1 MKILVILPNWLG
13 DAIMATPAI
22 ELLSKYHPNARFT
35 FVGSYV
41 SIEAIKYHPLC
52 ERAIV
57 DETKKASSRLMATY
71 KLAKELGEFSLAIS
85 FRNQLHSSLLL
96 RFTSTVICI
105 ARSSWHSKLLLS
117 HTPKI
122 KTSQHLVKQYSELA
136 MINVD
141 SFNYEIPNLKLYIQA
156 KTYEKPTLGINAGAT
171 YGSAK
176 RWYPERFAEVA
187 AAFSDKYDIVV
198 FGGPN
203 EVEMA
208 QEIEENLKILHIK
221 NYINIAGKTDIK
233 ELCSFIGGCS
243 LFITNDSGPM
253 HVAAAYQVPT
263 IAIFGPTKH
272 EETSQWK
279 NEKSKIVRHEMDC
292 SPCMKRECPLKH
304 HECMTTI
311 TAQEVIRAVRN
322 LDLKD

>member
-221 NYINIAGKTDIK
+221 NYTNIAGKTDIK

>member
-1 MKILVILPNWLG
+1 MKILIILPNWLG
-13 DAIMATPAI
+13 DAIMTTPAI
-22 ELLSKYHPNARFT
+22 ELLAKKHPHARFT
-35 FVGSYV
+35 FIGSFV
-41 SIEAIKYHPLC
+41 SIEALKYHPLC

-57 DETKKASSRLMATY
+57 DETKKASSRMLATY
-71 KLAKELGEFSLAIS
+71 QLAKSLGRFDLAIT

-96 RFTSTVICI
+96 YFTGTVLTI
-105 ARSSWHSKLLLS
+105 ARRSWHSRFLLS

-122 KTSQHLVKQYSELA
+122 STNQHLVKQYAKLA
-136 MINVD
+136 MVNMND
-141 SFNYEIPNLKLYIQA
+141 FQENEIPPLKLYIQP
-156 KTYEKPTLGINAGAT
+156 KQFNKPTLGINAGAT

-176 RWYPERFAEVA
+176 RWYPERFAAVA
-187 AAFSDKYDIVV
+187 AGYADKYDIII

-208 QEIEENLKILHIK
+208 QEIEENLKKLSVT
-221 NYINIAGKTDIK
+221 NYTNLAGKTTIK
-233 ELCSFIGGCS
+233 ELCANIGGCS

-263 IAIFGPTKH
+263 VAIFGPTKYK
-272 EETSQWK
+272 ETSQWM

-311 TAQEVIRAVRN
+311 TASEVIEAVKELN
-322 LDLKD
+322 L